1 MPDETASRSRGRRMA
16 TRVLKLR
23 CPRCGQGKLFRSFFL
38 RAEQCEHCEWRYER
52 EEGYWVGG
60 SEVHMFASYGL
71 SVVIFMPLL
80 IVLGPT
86 PTVQACAIL
95 GHIACS
101 LLMFRYSRSIF
112 IGIDYFLDPG
122 PPASEDDDGEGNE
135 GVPDEPTP
143 RAPRRGAK
151 LPRRMP
157 APVASAAR
165 AGRDGLP
172 RIHD

>member
-1 MPDETASRSRGRRMA
+1 MI

-23 CPRCGQGKLFRSFFL
+23 CPRCGGGKLFRSFFL
-38 RAEQCEHCEWRYER
+38 RAERCENCEWRYER

-86 PTVQACAIL
+86 PAVQAGAIL
-95 GHIACS
+95 GHVVCS
-101 LLMFRYSRSIF
+101 LLLFRYSRSFF

-122 PPASEDDDGEGNE
+122 PPESNDDDGEGNE
-135 GVPDEPTP
+135 GVPSEPAP
-143 RAPRRGAK
+143 RAPRRGTKVARR
-151 LPRRMP
+151 LP
-157 APVASAAR
+157 AAASAAR
-165 AGRDGLP
+165 AGREDSP
-172 RIHD
+172 RVRD

>member
-1 MPDETASRSRGRRMA
+1 MSEQSAPRPRGIRMA

-23 CPRCGQGKLFRSFFL
+23 CPRCGCGKLFRSFFM
-38 RAEQCEHCEWRYER
+38 RAESCEHCEWKYER

-86 PTVQACAIL
+86 PAVQAGAIL
-95 GHIACS
+95 GHVVCS
-101 LLMFRYSRSIF
+101 LLLFRYSRSAF

-122 PPASEDDDGEGNE
+122 PRDPDDDGGGSE
-135 GVPDEPTP
+135 GVPNKPAP
-143 RAPRRGAK
+143 RAPLRGAK
-151 LPRRMP
+151 MPRRMP
-157 APVASAAR
+157 APVSAAR
-165 AGRDGLP
+165 TGREANP
-172 RIHD
+172 RIRG